1 MIRTDMEISMN
12 FCLIKGCFHSTTGG
26 DEMIWGFLEAVA
38 KASPVFV
45 TLFLARLLWPILTPL
60 GKVVVAGAWL
70 LVIVAYLIWA

>member
-1 MIRTDMEISMN
+1 MIKIDTGIFTNS
-12 FCLIKGCFHSTTGG
+12 FSIKAYSHSATGG
-26 DEMIWGFLEAVA
+26 ARMIWGFLEAVA

-70 LVIVAYLIWA
+70 LVVLAYLVWG

>member
-1 MIRTDMEISMN
+1 MIKIDTGIFTNSSS
-12 FCLIKGCFHSTTGG
+12 IKGCFHSTTGG

-60 GKVVVAGAWL
+60 GKVVIAGAWL
-70 LVIVAYLIWA
+70 LVVLVYLVWG